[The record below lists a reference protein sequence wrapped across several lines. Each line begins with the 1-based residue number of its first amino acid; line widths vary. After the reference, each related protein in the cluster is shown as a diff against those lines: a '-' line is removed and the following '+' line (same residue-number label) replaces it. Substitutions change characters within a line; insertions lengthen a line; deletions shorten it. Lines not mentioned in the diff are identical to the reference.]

1 MSGVPKKPHEEASSG
16 QKRPHEDTTSSL
28 YSGPTS
34 KSIQPGSTADYHA
47 QLEHVQDASRFG
59 KAPRIENRDEKRPVP
74 PSSFMQ
80 KAGSTFA
87 PLSDHLKSSSDVVD
101 PSPPVKV
108 ETGAAAR
115 PDAAKVEEAET
126 KGHARVSSMSSWGFT
141 TNMSSDEP
149 AKSVPVTEENVNT
162 GTKPVKKELSEKE
175 AGPASASEQAG
186 GPQERKKERDAD
198 PAERQRNRVEE
209 GGSSALAQGQMPV
222 VEPEKEKEGGFGG
235 VHQRRRQVRSRASP
249 NAAAHREP
257 RFRSSRLRDDGYI
270 SPLSLSLTVQVRGNF
285 CIFDNGVFEF
295 SMLIGV

>member
-1 MSGVPKKPHEEASSG
+1 MSGVPKKPHEEAGSG

-59 KAPRIENRDEKRPVP
+59 KAPRIENRDDKRPVP

-87 PLSDHLKSSSDVVD
+87 PLSEHLKSSSDVVD
-101 PSPPVKV
+101 PSPPVKA

-115 PDAAKVEEAET
+115 PDGAKVEEAET
-126 KGHARVSSMSSWGFT
+126 KGHARVSGISSWGFT

-162 GTKPVKKELSEKE
+162 VTKPVKKELSEKE
-175 AGPASASEQAG
+175 AGPALASEQAG
-186 GPQERKKERDAD
+186 GPQERKKERDTD
-198 PAERQRNRVEE
+198 PERQRNRVEE

-235 VHQRRRQVRSRASP
+235 IHQRRRQVRSRASP

-257 RFRSSRLRDDGYI
+257 RSRSSRLRDDGYI
-270 SPLSLSLTVQVRGNF
+270 SSLSLSLTVQIRGNF
-285 CIFDNGVFEF
+285 CIFT
-295 SMLIGV
+295 IGYLDFQCL